1 MSKPSRS
8 RRVLTTID
16 DVARLAGVSAMT
28 VSRVVNGGKNVR
40 ETTRQAVLDAIK
52 ELNYS
57 PNTAARSLAAGEA
70 THIGLLYA
78 NPSAAYLSQFLIGA
92 LHAARRAG
100 CHLVIESCESEEAD
114 EQAEVTRRFATSDV
128 EGVILPPPLSE
139 AQPIIAEL
147 EAIGMPVVTVAMGI
161 PQEDSLNIRIDDF
174 AAAREMT
181 RHLISQ
187 GHRAIGFIKGHP
199 NHIASHDRARGFFA
213 ALEEA
218 GLDPAEAPVEQGYFT
233 YRSGLAASERLLS
246 RPHPPTAIF
255 ASNDDMAAA
264 AVSVAHRRGLLVPKD
279 ISVVGFDDTS
289 LATTVWPELTTVRQP
304 IAAMAEAAV
313 DVLLTELRARRA
325 GGGRKF
331 TERVLDHSLIVRE
344 SCGKPDEMLAHEVRG
359 GRRTPAEPARR
370 RSTRVH

>member
-1 MSKPSRS
+1 MSKPSR
-8 RRVLTTID
+8 RRRGLTTID

-264 AVSVAHRRGLLVPKD
+264 VVAVAHRRHLDVPVD
-279 ISVVGFDDTS
+279 LSVCGFDDTAIAS
-289 LATTVWPELTTVRQP
+289 TIWPELTTIRQP
-304 IAAMAEAAV
+304 IAEM
-313 DVLLTELRARRA
+313 ARRA
-325 GGGRKF
+325 VDLLASDLRSGRTGKSAKPTHVTLDYTLVRRQSDAAPGLARRVRKGGRS
-331 TERVLDHSLIVRE
+331 D
-344 SCGKPDEMLAHEVRG
+344 G
-359 GRRTPAEPARR
+359 
-370 RSTRVH
+370 